1 MNQFYDTLFDEV
13 SNILMTCGGDDDF
26 SSYSWWARRCGPILA
41 SIESPA

>member
-26 SSYSWWARRCGPILA
+26 SSYNRDLYGFLKKEC
-41 SIESPA
+41 